1 MTGLERFDFTQE
13 KLVGSQSLF
22 PSFFPVVFQDLSL
35 LLVDANHDDN
45 DSASTSFQ
53 SFFSIIWWCRQALEK
68 QSLHL
73 LKQFKCT
80 VEPFHD
86 KLSLKMLKKKMTWR
100 FTWNINSSRQEI
112 YHVNNK
118 EWKDKEEAGK
128 WGVA

>member
-53 SFFSIIWWCRQALEK
+53 SFFSII
-68 QSLHL
+68 
-73 LKQFKCT
+73 
-80 VEPFHD
+80 
-86 KLSLKMLKKKMTWR
+86 
-100 FTWNINSSRQEI
+100 
-112 YHVNNK
+112 
-118 EWKDKEEAGK
+118 
-128 WGVA
+128 